1 LGLWEFQVESPSS
14 IGTIAFGYTFASVPR
29 SICASTTVIQV
40 ANLYLPEIPFYYAS
54 KYTLK
59 STLVVYCPSPVTIR
73 VNRTKLMPNDVVKAI
88 GALTNEER
96 DTVLDAIM
104 MQNEDF

>member
-1 LGLWEFQVESPSS
+1 MSKACPKRNEQSKQTNINETKVKKGNTMEVIDDRDISDAETEQTAVE
-14 IGTIAFGYTFASVPR
+14 TKKTNKCVD
-29 SICASTTVIQV
+29 TV
-40 ANLYLPEIPFYYAS
+40 
-54 KYTLK
+54 
-59 STLVVYCPSPVTIR
+59 R

-88 GALTNEER
+88 GALSSEER